1 MNAYETLS
9 EAEGR
14 HLGMGKRRA
23 CCPLNFVRMGGL
35 EPPRRKAPDP
45 KSGLSTNF
53 NTSASSGAKIRKKI
67 GAGGIRMKLFAI
79 FASNKNVI
87 TPWKAP
93 LFMIGM

>member
-1 MNAYETLS
+1 MNECYETLS

-14 HLGMGKRRA
+14 HLGMGERRA

-53 NTSASSGAKIRKKI
+53 NTSASSGAKIRKKNWGRRDTNETI
-67 GAGGIRMKLFAI
+67 CYICK
-79 FASNKNVI
+79 
-87 TPWKAP
+87 
-93 LFMIGM
+93 